1 MERNQLMGA
10 MTRRTLR
17 AGLAVGLSIA
27 MLGCS
32 GSDEASAPSPAPA
45 PAPAPAP
52 DGAAAETPDVLR
64 MGVVP
69 GETVVATLDTWGTYI
84 SILEEEL
91 GIPIQ
96 LFEATDLA
104 AVIEASIAGDLDIV
118 HLGPFAQVIARDN
131 GARLRT
137 VGATSPD
144 SAGPRNAAVAVVRAD
159 SPITDLSELA
169 GEDVCFISPGS
180 TTGYL
185 FGAAALDEIG
195 IDPETGLNPIFT
207 GDHFSGLRT
216 MFDGEC
222 AAVFTFR
229 EGAESIW
236 PAQEDDVEPEDLR
249 IVWSIIV
256 PEGGLS
262 ISTDLPEAFQDRL
275 IELMLSIN
283 GDDVYAAGI
292 CPDNLVAEYPDGTS
306 YCRVVANFWGLQAA
320 DESYWQPVKAVCE
333 ATNAP
338 ACGG

>member
-1 MERNQLMGA
+1 MERNRVMRVL
-10 MTRRTLR
+10 TKRSIR

-27 MLGCS
+27 LLGCS
-32 GSDEASAPSPAPA
+32 GSDEVAAPA
-45 PAPAPAP
+45 PAPEAPAAP
-52 DGAAAETPDVLR
+52 EEETPAVLR
-64 MGVVP
+64 IGVVP
-69 GETVVATLDTWGTYI
+69 GETVVATLDTWGAFV
-84 SILEEEL
+84 SILEREL
-91 GIPIQ
+91 GIPVQ

-104 AVIEASIAGDLDIV
+104 AVIEAAIAGDLDVV

-144 SAGPRNAAVAVVRAD
+144 AQGPRNAAVAVVRSD
-159 SPITDLSELA
+159 SAITDLA
-169 GEDVCFISPGS
+169 QFADEDVCFISPGS

-185 FGAAALDEIG
+185 FGAAALDAIG

-229 EGAESIW
+229 EGAEVIW
-236 PAQEDDVEPEDLR
+236 PAQEDDVEPDDLR
-249 IVWSIIV
+249 IIWSIVV

-262 ISTDLPEAFQDRL
+262 ISTDLPPGFQDRL
-275 IELMLSIN
+275 SELMLSIN
-283 GDDVYAAGI
+283 GDDVYAAGL
-292 CPDNLVAEYPDGTS
+292 CPDNLVGEYPDGTPF
-306 YCRVVANFWGLQAA
+306 CRIIANFWGLQAA
-320 DESYWQPVKAVCE
+320 DESYWQPVKEVCE